1 MSSTSA
7 LNFLQASQ
15 NPDGGWGYGPRQA
28 SVTEAT
34 AAAMLALREEPAAA
48 DSLARGL
55 NWLAAAGHPDGGWG
69 LGRED
74 DQSGW
79 QTAWAVLALT
89 HCGGADDLQQQG
101 VTWLL
106 EVKTL
111 SFGDDKLQRE
121 MQQKLAIDPT
131 LRGWP
136 WLPGEATWIE
146 PTALALLV
154 LGASPRTPAI
164 QARLDEAVRYIVDRR
179 CRGGGWNFG
188 NPVMLGGNLPPRA
201 HPTAWALL
209 ALARLALV
217 AVRPEDIAAL
227 RAEMEHDG
235 GASALAWG
243 LLALRGL
250 GEDDPAAADRL
261 IALQEPD
268 GSWNANP
275 YHTAVALMAM
285 RGHL

>member
-1 MSSTSA
+1 
-7 LNFLQASQ
+7 LQAAQ
-15 NPDGGWGYGPRQA
+15 NPDGGWGYGAGQA

-34 AAAMLALREEPAAA
+34 AAAALALREEPAAA
-48 DSLARGL
+48 DTLERGL
-55 NWLAAAGHPDGGWG
+55 NWLRGGQHPDGGWG
-69 LGRED
+69 FGRED

-89 HCGGADDLQQQG
+89 RCGGADDLCGRG

-111 SFGDDKLQRE
+111 RFTDDKLQRE

-146 PTALALLV
+146 PTALALLA
-154 LGASPRTPAI
+154 LAATPRTPAV
-164 QARLDEAVRYIVDRR
+164 QARLDEAVRYVEDRR

-209 ALARLALV
+209 ALAQLAPA

-227 RAEMEHDG
+227 RAEMGRDG

-243 LLALRGL
+243 LLALRTL
-250 GEDDPAAADRL
+250 GQDDAGAATRL
-261 IALQEPD
+261 IALQGPD
-268 GSWNANP
+268 GGWNANP
-275 YHTAVALMAM
+275 YHTAVVQMAM